1 MIDKPSCLC
10 HKCHSGDVICV
21 TVKND
26 VKLEI
31 ELGKIVTL
39 AVAYR
44 FLFILIPDD
53 TCLTQFSL
61 NIIPVLDKQVFT
73 ELVIVGLQVKYCN
86 SVIIIL
92 VNQITV
98 DTNGSE
104 FNCPPSII
112 PLICTLVC
120 SYPIFSK
127 VIRVGIT

>member
-21 TVKND
+21 TVKNN

-44 FLFILIPDD
+44 FLFILIPND
-53 TCLTQFSL
+53 TCLTQFVL

-92 VNQITV
+92 VNQIAI
-98 DTNGSE
+98 DTNCSE
-104 FNCPPSII
+104 LYCPPSII
-112 PLICTLVC
+112 PLLCTLVC
-120 SYPIFSK
+120 GCQIFSK
-127 VIRVGIT
+127 VISVGFT